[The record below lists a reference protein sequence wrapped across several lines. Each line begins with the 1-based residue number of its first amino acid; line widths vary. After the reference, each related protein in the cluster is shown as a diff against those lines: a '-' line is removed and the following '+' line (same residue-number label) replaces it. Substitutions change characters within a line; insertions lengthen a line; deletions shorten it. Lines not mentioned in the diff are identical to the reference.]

1 MTARKV
7 LYYSVMV
14 LATFFAVTVSADNIS
29 AQSAEMPTLEVGD
42 EWVRS
47 NGRTFTVVGKK
58 DDYYTIK
65 VLWNG
70 KESLQWWHQK
80 TLGLRH
86 TEKQIVFEPALEL
99 FRWPLSVGL
108 KWCYEY
114 SSPSAGPNVKFRR
127 CNEIKSFEEVKV
139 QAGSFQ
145 TFRIETIATHIDRSA
160 PDVYHTY
167 WYAPQARG
175 IVKSTSAGIA
185 GDLWQ
190 FELVRMQLSSP
201 KTVELK

>member
-1 MTARKV
+1 MEALRSALFATLAIV
-7 LYYSVMV
+7 IIFTSVI
-14 LATFFAVTVSADNIS
+14 VSAQTS
-29 AQSAEMPTLEVGD
+29 TPSAEAPTLNPGD

-47 NGRTFTVVGKK
+47 NGRTFTVVGKEG
-58 DDYYTIK
+58 DYYTMK

-86 TEKQIVFEPALEL
+86 TQERVIFEPALEL
-99 FRWPLSVGL
+99 FRWPLTVGL

-114 SSPSAGPNVKFRR
+114 AAPVTGPNVMFQR
-127 CNEIKSFEEVKV
+127 CNEVKTFEEVKV

-145 TFRIETIATHIDRSA
+145 AFRIEAVATHLDRSA

-175 IVKSTSAGIA
+175 IVKSTSVGIA
-185 GDLWQ
+185 ADLWQ
-190 FELVRMQLSSP
+190 FEVVRVRLAPP
-201 KTVELK
+201 KTAELK